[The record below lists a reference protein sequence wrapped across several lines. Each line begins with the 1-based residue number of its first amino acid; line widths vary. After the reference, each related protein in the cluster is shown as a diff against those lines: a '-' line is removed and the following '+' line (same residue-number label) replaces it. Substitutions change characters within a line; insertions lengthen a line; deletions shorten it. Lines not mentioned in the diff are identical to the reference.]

1 MAFGLSQRPAIGGL
15 ACLLHSTRIHECI
28 QSIVANQ
35 LMMGLSCRERR
46 LFCDRKYPCTQCT
59 SKDKE
64 CARAS
69 GLAPAK
75 SFSRRVAYNTE
86 PTKRVRIEQTSDDDD
101 DHQDGDQAPTPAVSD
116 NMSSSVDPIREIPAA
131 QLAPY
136 PIIPVAPVAP
146 IAPIAPIALVADG
159 IALMTR
165 VVVSREARTIY
176 ESESPT
182 LILFLEQVR
191 KMWELEAIERIT
203 HVQIMVT
210 VKMDMV
216 AVVQAIDISLE
227 SHDQWGMAM
236 RLARQND
243 KTAVVIVETS
253 RGYQG

>member
-1 MAFGLSQRPAIGGL
+1 
-15 ACLLHSTRIHECI
+15 
-28 QSIVANQ
+28 
-35 LMMGLSCRERR
+35 MGLSCRERR

-75 SFSRRVAYNTE
+75 SFSRRIAYNTE
-86 PTKRVRIEQTSDDDD
+86 PSKRVRIEQTSDDDD
-101 DHQDGDQAPTPAVSD
+101 DHQDRDQASTPAVSD

-131 QLAPY
+131 QLARSLAPY

-146 IAPIAPIALVADG
+146 IAPIAPISLVTDG

-165 VVVSREARTIY
+165 VVASREARTIY

-191 KMWELEAIERIT
+191 KMWQLEAIERIT

-210 VKMDMV
+210 VKVDMV
-216 AVVQAIDISLE
+216 AMIQAIDISLE

-243 KTAVVIVETS
+243 KTAVIIVETS